1 MVRLLRFPAIQCVER
16 EANKA
21 LRKASFSDFQTRS
34 DKPLY
39 GYGPPK
45 KWPVVGDGEAV
56 ESTLEV

>member
-1 MVRLLRFPAIQCVER
+1 MVRPLRFPGIQGVER

-21 LRKASFSDFQTRS
+21 LRKASFSDLQTRA

-39 GYGPPK
+39 GDGPPK

-56 ESTLEV
+56 EPNMEV